1 MIYKDLDVRE
11 KDVEYSYT
19 DQYKTSYK
27 SKHIVFVIIVEDE
40 EGNRTRF
47 NMYEGYKDLFLNEY
61 RYCGYIGDFDLVVKG
76 DFIEVTETSTWPIV
90 KIVKE
95 AN

>member
-1 MIYKDLDVRE
+1 MIYKVLDVRE

-19 DQYKTSYK
+19 DRHNTYK
-27 SKHIVFVIIVEDE
+27 SKHTVFVIIVEDE
-40 EGNRTRF
+40 EGNRRRF
-47 NMYEGYKDLFLNEY
+47 HMYDGYKDLFLKEY
-61 RYCGYIGDFDLVVKG
+61 RYCGYTGEFDLVVKG